1 MRALALLPL
10 LYALLYFPTA
20 LAAPGLDHDAQVVI
34 GGSAVLADAVHEDL
48 AYGNKN
54 QDVVKPIDHKVLQE
68 DKVESWSEEGR
79 EFMKQNDLVCTS
91 FGALMSLSAQPVL
104 F

>member
-1 MRALALLPL
+1 MRALTLLPL

-20 LAAPGLDHDAQVVI
+20 LAAPGLDEAQVVF
-34 GGSAVLADAVHEDL
+34 GKSAVLADAVNEGL

-54 QDVVKPIDHKVLQE
+54 QDVVKPVVHNALQE

-91 FGALMSLSAQPVL
+91 FGALVSLSAQPVL

>member
-1 MRALALLPL
+1 MRALTLLPL

-20 LAAPGLDHDAQVVI
+20 LATPGFDHDAQVVF
-34 GGSAVLADAVHEDL
+34 GGSAVLADAVHEGL

-54 QDVVKPIDHKVLQE
+54 QDVVRPIVHNALQE
-68 DKVESWSEEGR
+68 DKVETWSEEGR

-91 FGALMSLSAQPVL
+91 FRALTSLSAQPVTC
-104 F
+104 